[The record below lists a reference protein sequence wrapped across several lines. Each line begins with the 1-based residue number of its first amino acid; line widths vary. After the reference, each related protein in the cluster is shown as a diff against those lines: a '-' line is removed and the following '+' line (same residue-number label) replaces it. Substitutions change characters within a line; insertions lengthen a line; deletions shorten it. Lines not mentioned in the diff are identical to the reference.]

1 MIIRKDWDALVIALY
16 VDNNDR
22 DLASLGGF
30 DGIYTY
36 FATDGFTMVFVM
48 SSHFDSQ
55 QGYQGSTTKLW
66 NETSKWAHEH
76 NLLWIPCVGPG
87 YILFFFF
94 RTIRFRYDDTRIRPW
109 NARNKRPRNNG
120 KYYENMWETAIN
132 SEADFVGI
140 TSFNEWHE
148 GKNKNIP

>member
-55 QGYQGSTTKLW
+55 QGY
-66 NETSKWAHEH
+66 
-76 NLLWIPCVGPG
+76 
-87 YILFFFF
+87 
-94 RTIRFRYDDTRIRPW
+94 
-109 NARNKRPRNNG
+109 
-120 KYYENMWETAIN
+120 
-132 SEADFVGI
+132 
-140 TSFNEWHE
+140 
-148 GKNKNIP
+148 